1 MKCSK
6 RTLHRLRRTDID
18 SLFTANEILDE
29 ILELG
34 YEAILSTESDGD
46 FGDFTSIT
54 ITTDEENIWLIPLGY
69 EGPYYKDISIEAY
82 LFTEENPHLVADRW
96 NQSDRISVATVLS
109 DPDTKLPIMNEGLFV
124 IKQRIAPVYF
134 SGNPKEMTQQLFT
147 VWEDEYDGFVR
158 QMLNIEGKSKPDDDD
173 GVFA

>member
-1 MKCSK
+1 M
-6 RTLHRLRRTDID
+6 
-18 SLFTANEILDE
+18 
-29 ILELG
+29 
-34 YEAILSTESDGD
+34 
-46 FGDFTSIT
+46 
-54 ITTDEENIWLIPLGY
+54 
-69 EGPYYKDISIEAY
+69 
-82 LFTEENPHLVADRW
+82 VADRW

-109 DPDTKLPIMNEGLFV
+109 DPDTELPIMNEGLFV

-158 QMLNIEGKSKPDDDD
+158 QMLNDEGKFKPDDDD